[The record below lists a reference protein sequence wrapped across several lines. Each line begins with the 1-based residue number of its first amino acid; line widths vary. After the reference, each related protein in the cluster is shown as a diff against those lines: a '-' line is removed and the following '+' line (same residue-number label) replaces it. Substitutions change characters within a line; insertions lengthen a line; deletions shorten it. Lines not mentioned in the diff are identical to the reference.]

1 MLARMRKEGEI
12 AIHMPEQ
19 LRVEA
24 MTCAEYL
31 RPYGKTLTEATQ
43 HFIAYLRS
51 IERSCTVQ
59 TVISEFKIS
68 KKQDGKAKSYL
79 RDIKHRLDVFENSFK
94 DRLVAGVEPFTIDDW
109 LRSLNVAGQTRNN
122 FRTVIGTLFEFAQM
136 RGYCAS
142 NPVSKIGKAKVVR
155 GEPGIF
161 TPHEMQRLLE
171 KAPDAFIP
179 YLAIGGFAGLR
190 PEETEGLDW
199 SNIDLERRVIHVKA
213 LNAKTAQRRL
223 VTITD
228 NLAAWLAPHAK
239 DAGPVVSSARALRE
253 KTCRAAN
260 LSWKYD
266 GLRHSF
272 ASYHLAHKKNA
283 DHTAHE
289 LGHASSK
296 MLYQHYRELVRPEVA
311 AQWWQIMPPEG
322 YANTPPANGRKQ

>member
-1 MLARMRKEGEI
+1 
-12 AIHMPEQ
+12 MPEQ

-311 AQWWQIMPPEG
+311 AQWWQIFPPEG
-322 YANTPPANGRKQ
+322 YANTPPDTGRNQ